1 MSQISPMLTAT
12 AHSRWRSL
20 CQRTG
25 EFQSSHQSVNIPAQP
40 KITIFWHLRE
50 HHAIGDLLKES
61 HYPVQDQEHVLDTT
75 VCGVLRQAAAS
86 VPDMPAL
93 IEVDQAGNLGRRW
106 TYFELNEEA
115 GKLARILSTHFAPNE
130 RICVWAPNLPEWV
143 LLEYASAYAG
153 LTLVTANPAFQAQE
167 LRYVLEQSG
176 SVALFM
182 VESFRGNPM
191 SDIAKTATADLTKLR
206 RVIEITN
213 PKELYALGDSVEH
226 LPQVTAE
233 QPAQIQY
240 TSGTTG
246 FPKGAVLSHRGLTN
260 NARFYAQRL
269 GAKQG
274 EPWMNAMPLFHTA
287 GCAMQVLGAAQTPG
301 PLYMFAVFDPV
312 AVLRVIDEE
321 RVVVGGG
328 VPTMIVAMLQV
339 LETQS
344 FDLSS
349 LRTVVSGGATVPPH
363 LVRAVTDKMGCS
375 IQTVFGQTECSPL
388 LTMHRLSETI
398 EDACNT
404 VGPPMQQTELAILD
418 PDTGAVRPLE
428 QQGEI
433 CARGYFQMIEYHKNP
448 QATASTI
455 DSQGWLH
462 TGDLGTMDARGYV
475 TVTGRAKEMIIR
487 GGENLFPV
495 EIENCLLDHETVAE
509 VAVVGIPD
517 NKWGEVVAAFVRPN
531 ADKTINPDILKN
543 HCRTHLAPIKT
554 PVIWCQVEAFPLTGS
569 GKIQKFVL
577 RDEFVAGKISA
588 IS

>member
-1 MSQISPMLTAT
+1 
-12 AHSRWRSL
+12 
-20 CQRTG
+20 
-25 EFQSSHQSVNIPAQP
+25 
-40 KITIFWHLRE
+40 
-50 HHAIGDLLKES
+50 
-61 HYPVQDQEHVLDTT
+61 
-75 VCGVLRQAAAS
+75 
-86 VPDMPAL
+86 
-93 IEVDQAGNLGRRW
+93 
-106 TYFELNEEA
+106 
-115 GKLARILSTHFAPNE
+115 
-130 RICVWAPNLPEWV
+130 
-143 LLEYASAYAG
+143 
-153 LTLVTANPAFQAQE
+153 
-167 LRYVLEQSG
+167 
-176 SVALFM
+176 
-182 VESFRGNPM
+182 
-191 SDIAKTATADLTKLR
+191 
-206 RVIEITN
+206 
-213 PKELYALGDSVEH
+213 
-226 LPQVTAE
+226 
-233 QPAQIQY
+233 
-240 TSGTTG
+240 
-246 FPKGAVLSHRGLTN
+246 
-260 NARFYAQRL
+260 
-269 GAKQG
+269 
-274 EPWMNAMPLFHTA
+274 MNAMPLFHTA

-301 PLYMFAVFDPV
+301 PLYMFALFDPV

-339 LETQS
+339 LDTQS

-388 LTMHRLSETI
+388 LTMHGLSETI

-531 ADKTINPDILKN
+531 ADKTIKPDILKN